1 MNCCISGI
9 VFSYM
14 IVYLTII
21 TILWKLFLSPSNK
34 WENWGPKKL
43 SDNLKDYIVSKRAR
57 TGIQVLY
64 GSKASAL

>member
-1 MNCCISGI
+1 MNRCISGI

-14 IVYLTII
+14 IVYLTI

-34 WENWGPKKL
+34 WENWGSKKL
-43 SDNLKDYIVSKRAR
+43 SDNLKDYIVSKRGR